1 MFTSESLQILSNVS
15 LAGFALVFV
24 IGLVMAFNP
33 RSVMVI
39 PVIVGYLVGPRK
51 EEKEPP
57 AWARALAFV
66 LGMTAADV
74 ALGILFAY
82 IGVKVG
88 AIFGQR
94 WEAVIGIILIFLGLR
109 WLGVLR
115 FRMVG
120 LQMKAKKANSL
131 AGAFFLGIPF
141 SMSFCPFCTPIL
153 LTILTIA
160 AATGKIW
167 YSAVLMLFFSLGRG
181 LPLLVAGVSVNLFK
195 RMEVFQK
202 YVPAFEKAGGV
213 MLIAAGLYYL
223 YSFSGYLTVL

>member
-1 MFTSESLQILSNVS
+1 MFSSESLQMLSNIS
-15 LAGFALVFV
+15 LAGFALVFI

-33 RSVMVI
+33 RSVTVI

-51 EEKEPP
+51 EEKEPS
-57 AWARALAFV
+57 AWTRALAFV

-74 ALGILFAY
+74 ALGVLFAY
-82 IGVKVG
+82 VG
-88 AIFGQR
+88 ARVGSIFGQR
-94 WEAVIGIILIFLGLR
+94 WEVVIGIILIFLGLR

-115 FRMVG
+115 FRTVG
-120 LQMKAKKANSL
+120 LPMKTKKANSFI
-131 AGAFFLGIPF
+131 GAFFLGVPF

-167 YSAVLMLFFSLGRG
+167 YSAIIMLFFSLGRG
-181 LPLLVAGVSVNLFK
+181 LPLLAAGVSVNLFK
-195 RMEVFQK
+195 KMNVFQK

-213 MLIAAGLYYL
+213 ILIAAGLYYL
-223 YSFSGYLTVL
+223 FSFSRYLTVL

>member
-1 MFTSESLQILSNVS
+1 MFTNESLQILSNIS

-33 RSVMVI
+33 RSAMVI
-39 PVIVGYLVGPRK
+39 PVIAGYLVGPRK
-51 EEKEPP
+51 EEKEPS
-57 AWARALAFV
+57 AWTRALAFV
-66 LGMTAADV
+66 VGMTAADV

-82 IGVKVG
+82 IGIRVG

-115 FRMVG
+115 FRTVG
-120 LQMKAKKANSL
+120 LQIKAKKANSL

-181 LPLLVAGVSVNLFK
+181 LPLLIAGVSVDIFK
-195 RMEVFQK
+195 KMEFFEK
-202 YVPAFEKAGGV
+202 YIPAFEKVGGV
-213 MLIAAGLYYL
+213 TLVAAGLYYL
-223 YSFSGYLTVL
+223 LSFSRYLTIL